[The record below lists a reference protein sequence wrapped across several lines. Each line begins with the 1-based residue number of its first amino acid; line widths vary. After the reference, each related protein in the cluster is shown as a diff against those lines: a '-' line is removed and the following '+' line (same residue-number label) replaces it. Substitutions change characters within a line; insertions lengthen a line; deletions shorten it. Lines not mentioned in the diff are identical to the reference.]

1 MPDSRSAPMEPY
13 LNRMSGSLVI
23 QSGCGSSRKNLY
35 QVKAPPTAPTTTR
48 TTTATRIFLF
58 HQPDARM
65 ASMVCLPS
73 EGLQVLEDGVLL
85 LGRQLGAVGFAL
97 VPDIG
102 IAGHGGVE
110 PEERSLS
117 ESGYARHEADIG
129 RIVHVVP
136 AIEELGPPCR
146 RLEEIAHARH
156 RAVVEIGPA
165 EPETVQGH
173 VGVAEGLAE
182 MLEAPRVARIE
193 GRLVHR
199 EVVGIGVEPA
209 PIGADDVDRRHLA
222 HVLTGKI
229 APVRPV
235 AGGAGALVDGASP
248 GRLGRIDGIGILRRL
263 RGEEPILDAPDGG
276 QIDGGRCGARA
287 EGRALVALLHHRVVA
302 VPVELLALARLLQPD
317 R

>member
-23 QSGCGSSRKNLY
+23 HSGCRSSRKNLY
-35 QVKAPPTAPTTTR
+35 QVKTPPTAPNPTR
-48 TTTATRIFLF
+48 ITTATRIFLF
-58 HQPDARM
+58 HEPDVRM

-73 EGLQVLEDGVLL
+73 EGLQVLDEGVLL
-85 LGRQLGAVGFAL
+85 LGRQLGAVGLAL

-110 PEERSLS
+110 LEERSLA
-117 ESGYARHEADIG
+117 EGGHARHEADIG

-136 AIEELGPPCR
+136 PVEELGPPCR

-165 EPETVQGH
+165 EPETVQRH

-199 EVVGIGVEPA
+199 DVVGVGVAPA
-209 PIGADDVDRRHLA
+209 PIGADDVERRHRA
-222 HVLTGKI
+222 HVRAGKN
-229 APVRPV
+229 AY
-235 AGGAGALVDGASP
+235 G
-248 GRLGRIDGIGILRRL
+248 
-263 RGEEPILDAPDGG
+263 
-276 QIDGGRCGARA
+276 
-287 EGRALVALLHHRVVA
+287 
-302 VPVELLALARLLQPD
+302 
-317 R
+317 